1 MDAGTVD
8 EAECGVMVC
17 SPAMRAATNARHKRE
32 RDRRRALQGLWFYV
46 LLAVAGIAVAV
57 V

>member
-1 MDAGTVD
+1 MD